1 MSSTSMKSNSLEHEA
16 QDKSIPGTQVLDW
29 RARTPRPR
37 LRRPMTACQACRS
50 AKAKCNGQSKC
61 QRCKKRGIS
70 CEFNPISNEGNGSI
84 NGDHYDRRRNS
95 VTPSLL
101 TDDVPAG
108 QIPESRCIPRHD
120 TITNQQSPQYD
131 STFNGVENWNERALN
146 DALEQ
151 FDWIFPEPQITLD
164 NDLGHFDPV
173 NNDINND
180 KTPPSIP
187 ALPDLSQEIQLPSI
201 SCECRANMMIHVPKL
216 ESAIRQQPKPQLDT
230 MFKLTGEIIQSCQ
243 KSTDC
248 DCFKGPVDL
257 VCIMTTFEQTA
268 VCFDY
273 IAKSG
278 FDGTVKVGI
287 GNYCISKTDDASF
300 KRILVLDLVGQAD
313 HLLDS
318 LTSLAFDMESKH
330 QPGAKAMGRS
340 PNCLNKLNM
349 NYLHEAV
356 ASFKK
361 LFEIIHGFFDGN
373 K

>member
-1 MSSTSMKSNSLEHEA
+1 MSPNSTNSGSFEPEV

-29 RARTPRPR
+29 RARTTRPR

-61 QRCKKRGIS
+61 QRCKKRGIA
-70 CEFNPISNEGNGSI
+70 CVFNPTPTDSNGSI
-84 NGDHYDRRRNS
+84 NENSHERRSNS
-95 VTPSLL
+95 ITPSLL
-101 TDDVPAG
+101 TDDGPAG
-108 QIPESRCIPRHD
+108 QISESILDHD
-120 TITNQQSPQYD
+120 YTITNQQSPQYD
-131 STFNGVENWNERALN
+131 PTFNGVENWNERALN

-151 FDWIFPEPQITLD
+151 FDWIFPEPQIALD
-164 NDLGHFDPV
+164 
-173 NNDINND
+173 
-180 KTPPSIP
+180 
-187 ALPDLSQEIQLPSI
+187 LPSI

-248 DCFKGPVDL
+248 GCFKGPVDL
-257 VCIMTTFEQTA
+257 VCIMTAFKQTA

-300 KRILVLDLVGQAD
+300 KRMLVLDLVAQAD

-318 LTSLAFDMESKH
+318 LTSLARDMESKH
-330 QPGAKAMGRS
+330 QPGVKAMGRS

-349 NYLHEAV
+349 NYLQEAV

-361 LFEIIHGFFDGN
+361 LFGIIHGFFEAN